1 MRCWGSIRDTE
12 FLQERLEDIVD
23 DGGDDDT
30 SDLHPWKKNEIR
42 DEEMEEGD
50 DGGDGENGTTA
61 AVDDDDR
68 DEELVAKTY
77 EKAPSEAKSKKDL
90 RMLKRTKTPNQK
102 SIPVRR
108 KIQKFSK
115 MEE

>member
-42 DEEMEEGD
+42 G
-50 DGGDGENGTTA
+50 
-61 AVDDDDR
+61 
-68 DEELVAKTY
+68 
-77 EKAPSEAKSKKDL
+77 
-90 RMLKRTKTPNQK
+90 
-102 SIPVRR
+102 
-108 KIQKFSK
+108 
-115 MEE
+115 